1 MKLSPRP
8 KPVRI
13 RISLGGKEHTSL
25 ESLKENITPKILEFT
40 DGRLQR
46 WLKQQNLDS
55 LSDAIDRIKEN
66 NRRGEPIK
74 LLNIYNKL
82 TGKSHKTLFSFVD
95 EWKGD
100 IKSKELLTYYIHNE
114 KRDITVIENT
124 LDYIS
129 LDEWCEI
136 ISPLNDSQLDFFL
149 AKKYREKGNLLES
162 IRILEKIKDR
172 GDCPE
177 AENFYLNNKNKYY
190 KRILFADNTEDELL
204 DVVEDLEKYDKL
216 KITGGSQ
223 RARETVIKD
232 FIKDCSV
239 VFSSKTPNMRLAAA
253 DRFNFGYYYKNG
265 FGDEERCVKA
275 IAFCYY
281 DIRYSSDVKEYTSI
295 IRPVS
300 KEYINREIVEKCI
313 KGRSYAECLNCVKDI
328 IRYLLFDKFT
338 K

>member
-1 MKLSPRP
+1 MKLSSRP

-13 RISLGGKEHTSL
+13 RISMGGKEHTSL
-25 ESLKENITPKILEFT
+25 ESLKENITPQILEFI

-82 TGKSHKTLFSFVD
+82 TGKSHKTLLSFVY

-100 IKSKELLTYYIHNE
+100 IKSKELLTYYIRNE
-114 KRDITVIENT
+114 KSDTTVIENT

-129 LDEWCEI
+129 LDEWREI

-149 AKKYREKGNLLES
+149 AKEYDKKGE
-162 IRILEKIKDR
+162 LEKSQIIFEKIVERD
-172 GDCPE
+172 DCPE
-177 AENFYLNNKNKYY
+177 AKKFYLNNKNKYY
-190 KRILFADNTEDELL
+190 KRILFADNTDDELS
-204 DVVEDLEKYDKL
+204 DVVDDLKKYDKL

-223 RARETVIKD
+223 KAKETVIKQ
-232 FIKDCSV
+232 FIEDCFI
-239 VFSSKTPNMRLAAA
+239 VFDPHTNDRRSPAKK
-253 DRFNFGYYYKNG
+253 RFNFEYYYNNG
-265 FGDEERCVKA
+265 LGDEERCVRA
-275 IAFCYY
+275 IAFCYH
-281 DIRYSSDVKEYTSI
+281 DIRYYSNVQEYKSI

-300 KEYINREIVEKCI
+300 KEYINRKKVEKCI
-313 KGRSYAECLNCVKDI
+313 EGRSYAECLNCVKDI